1 MTKQLILLT
10 LFALVL
16 GGRAAA
22 QEMPEFPKPTDEH
35 KWLDQFVGNWESTAK
50 SEEGPGVPAMTCEGT
65 IKSRML
71 GGFFVVNEIKTKVEG
86 MEIEAVQ
93 TIGYD
98 PKKKKYIG
106 TYTDSMMSHMWIYEG
121 TVDETGKILTL
132 EAEGPNMMEPGKT
145 AMFRD
150 IYEFKSKDEIV
161 ATAQYQD
168 PEGNWVTMMKG
179 TSKRVKKQ

>member
-1 MTKQLILLT
+1 MKKYLMTFCCLWL
-10 LFALVL
+10 
-16 GGRAAA
+16 AASAVA
-22 QEMPEFPKPTDEH
+22 QEFPQFPQPTDEH
-35 KWLDQFVGNWESTAK
+35 KWLEQFAGNWATTAK
-50 SEEGPGVPAMTCEGT
+50 SEEAPGVPAMTCEGT

-71 GGFFVVNEIKTKVEG
+71 GGFFVVNEMKNKDDG
-86 MEIEAVQ
+86 KEIEAIQ

-98 PKKKKYIG
+98 PQKKKYIG
-106 TYTDSMMSHMWIYEG
+106 TYVDSMMSHMWIYEG

-168 PEGNWVTMMKG
+168 AEGNWVTMMKG
-179 TSKRVKKQ
+179 TSKRVKK

>member
-1 MTKQLILLT
+1 
-10 LFALVL
+10 
-16 GGRAAA
+16 
-22 QEMPEFPKPTDEH
+22 
-35 KWLDQFVGNWESTAK
+35 
-50 SEEGPGVPAMTCEGT
+50 
-65 IKSRML
+65 
-71 GGFFVVNEIKTKVEG
+71 G